1 MSMIPLLNSRIA
13 IIKVEAQTQVELK
26 DKQLRMEDAV
36 NATKREEGVVVGGG
50 CCLLRLS
57 LKVNEIKKFM
67 DYKEQ
72 KISKNGGVN
81 GSVVIEKVFYKLV
94 ATSAKI
100 DNSTYS
106 VLLKVLLA
114 VGNWRKVQLRVGVYT
129 PLHFDMI
136 FHYISVQQF
145 ETRS

>member
-1 MSMIPLLNSRIA
+1 
-13 IIKVEAQTQVELK
+13 QTQVELK

-36 NATKREEGVVVGGG
+36 NATKREEGVVVGDG
-50 CCLLRLS
+50 CCLLRLC

-72 KISKNGGVN
+72 KIILHLHFHIPFWAGIFKRALEYPARQIAKNGGVN
-81 GSVVIEKVFYKLV
+81 GSVVIEKVFYKMV

-106 VLLKVLLA
+106 MLLKVLLA
-114 VGNWRKVQLRVGVYT
+114 AGNWRK
-129 PLHFDMI
+129 
-136 FHYISVQQF
+136 
-145 ETRS
+145 

>member
-1 MSMIPLLNSRIA
+1 
-13 IIKVEAQTQVELK
+13 VEAQTQVELK

-67 DYKEQ
+67 DYEEQ
-72 KISKNGGVN
+72 KTDSQNGGVN
-81 GSVVIEKVFYKLV
+81 GSVVIEKILSNDDVRYGYNDASNEYEDLVAADIIDPTKVFYKIV

-106 VLLKVLLA
+106 VLLKDLLA
-114 VGNWRKVQLRVGVYT
+114 AGNWRK
-129 PLHFDMI
+129 
-136 FHYISVQQF
+136 
-145 ETRS
+145 